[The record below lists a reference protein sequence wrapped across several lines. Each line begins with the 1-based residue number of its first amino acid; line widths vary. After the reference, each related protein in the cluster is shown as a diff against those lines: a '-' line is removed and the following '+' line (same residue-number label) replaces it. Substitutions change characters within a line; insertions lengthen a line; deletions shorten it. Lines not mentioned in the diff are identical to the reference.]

1 MVAKKLAD
9 NKVTLVYRAYIYMSK
24 RIPLN
29 KRIKQRFKGTHDS
42 PCLSVCTHK
51 QGDVVCKACGM
62 IREEKKGWKRRSEAE
77 KNEVRI
83 KAAAR
88 FSAIDM
94 PCNDDVVLITP

>member
-1 MVAKKLAD
+1 
-9 NKVTLVYRAYIYMSK
+9 
-24 RIPLN
+24 
-29 KRIKQRFKGTHDS
+29 
-42 PCLSVCTHK
+42 
-51 QGDVVCKACGM
+51 M